1 MWHYADGDLTI
12 GPVDE
17 EEFQNLVRSGVIGPR
32 TLVWRQGMSG
42 WQDFAALQP
51 GAVGRAYCAE
61 CGRPYPVEDMIGYGR
76 AYICAEC
83 KSIFFQK
90 IKEGVTLP
98 GTMAYAGFWIRAG
111 AKIIDGLILG
121 MFQMI
126 LTIPIMILTG
136 VAGSSENPAVTIVAM
151 IFLYGLQ
158 FAMYIAYPTFM
169 IGKYG
174 ATLGKMACQ
183 IRVVVSDGGK
193 ITYWRALGRAFA
205 EWLSSLTMGIGYI
218 IAGFDDEK
226 RTLHDRICDTRVV
239 YR

>member
-1 MWHYADGDLTI
+1 MWHYADGDRTI

-32 TLVWRQGMSG
+32 TLVWRQGMPN
-42 WQDFAALQP
+42 WLDFAALQP
-51 GAVGRAYCAE
+51 GAVGRAFCAE
-61 CGRPYPVEDMIGYGR
+61 CGRPYPVEDMISYAR
-76 AYICAEC
+76 AYVCAEC

-90 IKEGVTLP
+90 IKEGVTIP

-126 LTIPIMILTG
+126 LTIPVMILAG
-136 VAGSSENPAVTIVAM
+136 VAAANETPALTIAAYILM
-151 IFLYGLQ
+151 YGLQ
-158 FAMYIAYPTFM
+158 FGVAIAYPTFM

-193 ITYWRALGRAFA
+193 VTYRRALARGFA
-205 EWLSSLTMGIGYI
+205 EWLSLLTMYIGYI